1 MDQAEY
7 HSRWDEEHR
16 RVCEDCYSDWCDEML
31 DMTRD
36 AELDA
41 MAKAEGVQL

>member
-1 MDQAEY
+1 MNQEEY

-36 AELDA
+36 EKLDA
-41 MAKAEGVQL
+41 MAEAEGVQL